1 MDDCRN
7 LEEVKDVE
15 FVISYEELF
24 FFVEDDD
31 GIKFIVVD
39 EGREILSVEE
49 KFRVDI
55 DEILEGNL
63 DFWMRF
69 SIFFG

>member
-1 MDDCRN
+1 MKDEEIYFLRQKLSVLQKRMDDCRN

-39 EGREILSVEE
+39 EG
-49 KFRVDI
+49 
-55 DEILEGNL
+55 
-63 DFWMRF
+63 
-69 SIFFG
+69 